1 MLKNYIKIALKVF
14 WRHKFF
20 TAVSLFGICITLVVL
35 MFAVIIFDQEVGP
48 IPPEIHADR
57 TLYLRSIYV
66 LQTSEQGSSTSSSG
80 ASYAFLDRYVRRL
93 ETAENA
99 TVFSRSPSYRDL
111 RGGGED
117 ASVAVRLTDGAYWQ
131 VFRFDFRQGRPYTD
145 NEVESGDFVAV
156 IKASFSKRFFGSE
169 AVVGKSVPID
179 GENYR
184 VVGVV
189 ADPIGGNTYSDVW
202 VPVTT
207 DPPKGWRPYAI
218 VGNFAAAVLARQS
231 ADIEP
236 IRTEFATVLEQVEP
250 PPDARS
256 ARVEVAAPL
265 LTKFEEWI
273 LYEMGGGLSARDFVT
288 SGNKQQLVT
297 IHVWQNMIVVGVC
310 LLLIMLLPALH
321 HVNLNIG
328 RIEERAAEIGVRRA
342 FGGSVRTLMGQ
353 FVMENVLLTL
363 IGGALSLPCVW
374 GVMVLSFHVYLD
386 TGVLLR
392 TFFYGLLMAVVFG
405 AISGAYPAW
414 KMARLN
420 PVQALTGR
428 EN

>member
-20 TAVSLFGICITLVVL
+20 TAINLFGICITLVVL
-35 MFAVIIFDQEVGP
+35 MFAAIIFDQETGP
-48 IPPEIHADR
+48 IPPEIYSDR
-57 TLYLRSIYV
+57 TLYLHSIF
-66 LQTSEQGSSTSSSG
+66 LESSIHG
-80 ASYAFLDRYVRRL
+80 GAASYAFLDRYIRRL

-99 TVFSRSPSYRDL
+99 TVFARSPSYRDL

-145 NEVESGDFVAV
+145 SEVESGDFVAV

-169 AVVGKSVPID
+169 AVVGQSVPID

-189 ADPIGGNTYSDVW
+189 ADPIGNRTYSDVW

-207 DPPKGWRPYAI
+207 APPKKWRPYAI
-218 VGNFAAAVLARQS
+218 SGDFAAAVLARQA

-250 PPDARS
+250 PPAARS
-256 ARVEVAAPL
+256 TRVEVAAPL
-265 LTKFEEWI
+265 LTKFEAWI
-273 LYEMGGGLSARDFVT
+273 LYEMGGGLSGRDFVT
-288 SGNKQQLVT
+288 SGNKQRLVT
-297 IHVWQNMIVVGVC
+297 IQVWQNMIAVGAC

-374 GVMVLSFHVYLD
+374 ALLSGVYID

-392 TFFYGLLMAVVFG
+392 TFFLGLLMTVVFG

-420 PVQALTGR
+420 PVHALTGR
-428 EN
+428 GN